1 MPNMMESMA
10 SGSQAALQMQQNY
23 AAGPYVQQEAAAR
36 AKKQQLDIEQEQGNI
51 EKTRLN
57 NMATVTGFKADEESK
72 AALQKIMGTKE
83 WQAGDDSARMRLAG
97 SALMLSNN
105 VEAGSKALIG
115 AELLDARKIA
125 TDAKTHALNDEQVT
139 KAHAA
144 INVLDPKDVPAFFE
158 RLPDEIKKSVVSQVG
173 QKNWDSYDGVQKK
186 EVVKSLMMNTKGQIA
201 SQLKDMDQTKLEFLR
216 ASVERIADNTDR
228 RIREFKNGGSDG
240 KADRE
245 ERLSFQSYT
254 RASRDI
260 ERDASKQGV
269 ELQKAV
275 DAAQLSFDKTYFFDK
290 TEGDKL
296 KKAITARDNFTR
308 KTLQRQ
314 IKLIESTPNLDDK
327 AGKAYEYRLQLDA
340 LDPEPEEKVKGGS
353 PTPGKGEASPTGAEA
368 KSDKGAP
375 SKPPSGAPADAQ
387 LAPDKHWYTKNKEGK
402 YVDWGPSTTET
413 AKPKAEAAPA
423 ALAAASSVGKAI
435 GTAADEAYAKYL
447 QQKLNKGTATAGE
460 KEKARRLGITKE

>member
-1 MPNMMESMA
+1 MMESMA

-23 AAGPYVQQEAAAR
+23 AAGPYVQQEAAAK
-36 AKKQQLDIEQEQGNI
+36 AQKQQLDIQQEQGNI

-57 NMATVTGFKADEESK
+57 NIATVTGFKADEESK
-72 AALQKIMGTKE
+72 ATLQKVMMSPE

-105 VEAGSKALIG
+105 VDAGSKALIG

-144 INVLDPKDVPAFFE
+144 IDVLKPEEVSEYFS
-158 RLPDEIKKSVVSQVG
+158 RLPSEIQKSVVSQVG
-173 QKNWDSYDGVQKK
+173 QKNWDSYNGAQKK
-186 EVVKSLMMNTKGQIA
+186 EVVKSLMMNTKGQLA
-201 SQLKDMDQTKLEFLR
+201 SQLKDMDQRKLEFLR
-216 ASVERIADNTDR
+216 ESVERIADNTDR
-228 RIREFKNGGSDG
+228 RIRELKNGGSDG

-260 ERDASKQGV
+260 ERDSSKRGV

-275 DAAQLSFDKTYFFDK
+275 DDAQLSFDKTYFFDK

-296 KKAITARDNFTR
+296 KKAITARDDFTR

-327 AGKAYEYRLQLDA
+327 VGKAYEYRLQLDT
-340 LDPEPEEKVKGGS
+340 LDPEPEDKVKGGS
-353 PTPGKGEASPTGAEA
+353 PTPPTAAKADSAKPASAPKSMLDLGPLAPKTKGAAPTSADTTVPSN
-368 KSDKGAP
+368 KSD
-375 SKPPSGAPADAQ
+375 SKFV
-387 LAPDKHWYTKNKEGK
+387 EGK
-402 YVDWGPSTTET
+402 VYTDSKGN
-413 AKPKAEAAPA
+413 K
-423 ALAAASSVGKAI
+423 
-435 GTAADEAYAKYL
+435 AKYVNGKWVS
-447 QQKLNKGTATAGE
+447 Q
-460 KEKARRLGITKE
+460 

>member
-23 AAGPYVQQEAAAR
+23 AAGPYVQQEAAAK
-36 AKKQQLDIEQEQGNI
+36 AQKQQLDIEQERGNI

-57 NMATVTGFKADEESK
+57 NIATVTGFKADEESK
-72 AALQKIMGTKE
+72 DTLQKLMGTPE
-83 WQAGDDSARMRLAG
+83 WIKGDDSARMRLAG
-97 SALMLSNN
+97 TALMLSNN
-105 VEAGSKALIG
+105 IEAGSKAIIG

-144 INVLDPKDVPAFFE
+144 IDVLDPKDVPAFFD

-173 QKNWDSYDGVQKK
+173 QKNWDSYDGTQKK
-186 EVVKSLMMNTKGQIA
+186 EVVKSLMMNTKGQID
-201 SQLKDMDQTKLEFLR
+201 SQLKDMDQKKLEFLR
-216 ASVERIADNTDR
+216 ASVERIADQADR

-290 TEGDKL
+290 TEGNNL
-296 KKAITARDNFTR
+296 KKAIAARDAFTR

-327 AGKAYEYRLQLDA
+327 VGKAYEYRLQLDA
-340 LDPEPEEKVKGGS
+340 LDLEPEEKVKGGS
-353 PTPGKGEASPTGAEA
+353 LTPGKGEAASPAVADKSGSAKPASAPKSMLDVGPLAGKPSATSN
-368 KSDKGAP
+368 KSD
-375 SKPPSGAPADAQ
+375 SKFV
-387 LAPDKHWYTKNKEGK
+387 EGK
-402 YVDWGPSTTET
+402 VYTDSKGN
-413 AKPKAEAAPA
+413 K
-423 ALAAASSVGKAI
+423 
-435 GTAADEAYAKYL
+435 AKYVNGKWVP
-447 QQKLNKGTATAGE
+447 Q
-460 KEKARRLGITKE
+460 